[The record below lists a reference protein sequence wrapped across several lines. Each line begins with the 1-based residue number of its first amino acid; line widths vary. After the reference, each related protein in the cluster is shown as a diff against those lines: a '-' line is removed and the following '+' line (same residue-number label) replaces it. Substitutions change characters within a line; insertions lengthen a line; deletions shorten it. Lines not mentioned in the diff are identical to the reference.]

1 MTRIFLR
8 QRRDS
13 ERYRTARDFE
23 LKVNYCCRETKLNHC
38 CLLQDDSVAQEAD
51 LFGKLNHC
59 CLLQDDS
66 ELNHC
71 CLLQDDSVAQ
81 EADLLGNV
89 ATARDFG
96 RQVLSLLA
104 LLVQK
109 YKY

>member
-1 MTRIFLR
+1 MK
-8 QRRDS
+8 
-13 ERYRTARDFE
+13 DFE
-23 LKVNYCCRETKLNHC
+23 LKLNYCCRETKLT
-38 CLLQDDSVAQEAD
+38 
-51 LFGKLNHC
+51 
-59 CLLQDDS
+59 
-66 ELNHC
+66 HC

-104 LLVQK
+104 VLVQK